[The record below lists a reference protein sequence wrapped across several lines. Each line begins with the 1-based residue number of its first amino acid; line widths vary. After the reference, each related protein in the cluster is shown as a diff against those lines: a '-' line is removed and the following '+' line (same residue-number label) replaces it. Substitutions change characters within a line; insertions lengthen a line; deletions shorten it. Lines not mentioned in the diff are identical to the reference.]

1 MYNGLDLSRTNSSRL
16 TLGMFIDMDY
26 LFRPPD
32 RPTARPRDDSC
43 RNQLILLGDGQLFG
57 ADKASLPI
65 SR

>member
-32 RPTARPRDDSC
+32 DSC